1 MSLVA
6 PTIRD
11 GGVNCVYVLCVC
23 VWYVASMISSLKMC
37 LATLHLSP
45 ETECLIEKK
54 LIDAPPPPNMIPP
67 ITTVKQAVEYR
78 SKLQALE
85 PNVDFL
91 MSLYLHESMTVETMI
106 EAKVKS
112 YPAGVTTNSSLGVV
126 DYASYYLILKT
137 KWNKKT
143 WYSISMASALLRVT
157 GQSGMPNQNSC
168 QF

>member
-1 MSLVA
+1 MCL
-6 PTIRD
+6 RR
-11 GGVNCVYVLCVC
+11 VC
-23 VWYVASMISSLKMC
+23 VWYVASMTNSLEMC

-45 ETECLIEKK
+45 ETECLVEKR
-54 LIDAPPPPNMIPP
+54 LIDAPHPPPNLIPP

-112 YPAGVTTNSSLGVV
+112 YPAGVTTNSSSGIV
-126 DYASYYLILKT
+126 DYASYYPILKT
-137 KWNKKT
+137 KWNKKI
-143 WYSISMASALLRVT
+143 WCSISMASALPSVT

>member
-23 VWYVASMISSLKMC
+23 VWYVASMTNSLKMC

-45 ETECLIEKK
+45 ETECLVEKK
-54 LIDAPPPPNMIPP
+54 LIDPPNLMPP

-91 MSLYLHESMTVETMI
+91 MSLYLHESMTVETII

-112 YPAGVTTNSSLGVV
+112 YPAGVTTNSSSGIV
-126 DYASYYLILKT
+126 DYASYYPILKT
-137 KWNKKT
+137 KWNKKI
-143 WYSISMASALLRVT
+143 WCSNSMASALPSVT